1 MKKIVIA
8 TAGWVFIGQYAEKDN
23 GSVVL
28 TDASCIRRWGTQ
40 KGLGQIA
47 IEGPTK
53 DTVMDYMGT
62 IEIKAPAVIAAID
75 CDV

>member
-1 MKKIVIA
+1 MKKIVVA
-8 TAGWVFIGQYAEKDN
+8 TAGWVFIGQYEEKDN

-47 IEGPTK
+47 IEGPTSE
-53 DTVMDYMGT
+53 TTMDYMGT
-62 IEIKAPAVIAAID
+62 IEIKATAVIAAID